1 MRCFRKIGITDACIK
16 SFAKQNTSEDKNK
29 IVSEDPARLSDDCI
43 KWQAEHKDGTEI
55 NNCVAAAKNSIST
68 RDFPWLGPA
77 NCPAWIANE
86 LNYCYL
92 PPITL
97 IAPVCICSVLLAYG
111 CPHCD
116 CDYCDTF

>member
-68 RDFPWLGPA
+68 RGWG
-77 NCPAWIANE
+77 NCPAWISE
-86 LNYCYL
+86 KLGYCWPSL
-92 PPITL
+92 GWF
-97 IAPVCICSVLLAYG
+97 PVCVCSVLHAYG

-116 CDYCDTF
+116 CDYCNTF